1 MVLKKEDKIDLLYG
15 LLYQYAYN
23 KERDKVWQRELSR
36 NTIYNEG
43 RLIGAL
49 MVYEYDLEET
59 DNYIKIITRK
69 NKKEILSY
77 FKGVKINHE
86 FTKQEHNKIDES
98 SIAYMNK
105 VIDGLLGG
113 C

>member
-23 KERDKVWQRELSR
+23 KERDKVWQREPGR

-49 MVYEYDLEET
+49 MAYEYDLIETEE
-59 DNYIKIITRK
+59 YIKIITRK
-69 NKKEILSY
+69 NRKEILSY
-77 FKGVKINHE
+77 KFKDVKENHK
-86 FTKQEHNKIDES
+86 FTQQKNNELNES
-98 SIAYMNK
+98 SIAHTTE
-105 VIDGLLGG
+105 
-113 C
+113 